1 MLDALLVINELAR
14 MGNSSGEGELTDVAI
29 EEWSRDLTPLS
40 RSSET
45 PEELTPKLSSKWQL
59 KLVSNGVEN
68 QVARMRSVDTES
80 DALGRESLETLDES
94 LISLFAE

>member
-1 MLDALLVINELAR
+1 MINELAR

-45 PEELTPKLSSKWQL
+45 PEELTPKLSFKLRPS
-59 KLVSNGVEN
+59 LVSNGVEP
-68 QVARMRSVDTES
+68 QVERMRSVDTEF
-80 DALGRESLETLDES
+80 DALGRESLATLDES
-94 LISLFAE
+94 LISLLAE